1 AEAANAHQL
10 NQGDAGEVGLWS
22 ATTDFHDDTDLPD
35 NAVGLVAKRK
45 RFMRLVQR
53 FALAAVMLCPLD
65 NVIAQRST
73 PADSVADSVSS
84 VTPREPRPRGRRF
97 YTGISWGSESQFNP
111 LSELINEGFND
122 LVIESSDM
130 RLFNQPYAASWKN
143 LKHNL
148 LHVRASFKQYGTR
161 RAIRNELL
169 PLTGFDGGQWFPN
182 YTDHFIGNGMVS
194 VRLEE
199 WYAQHGYPAPLA
211 LSVLTMMA
219 AHVTN
224 EVIERPRYWSLDP
237 LADLLVFDPLGMV
250 LFRSDVVQRVFSGPV
265 RLTNW
270 AGQPMIVAPDGRL
283 ENASEEFKFTFALPR
298 TSRVQGFVMTGLNV
312 LGGATYTAASGRAL
326 SLGIGRGS
334 DVVQLTDSTS
344 DVRTV
349 RLGARA
355 GVFYDREGSLLAS
368 LVYDGSR
375 NGLVKLNIYPG
386 IVRVRGT
393 SPGFWLDVRRNGLR
407 FGLAAPFGMGV
418 AYGTVQPK

>member
-1 AEAANAHQL
+1 MRNT
-10 NQGDAGEVGLWS
+10 VI
-22 ATTDFHDDTDLPD
+22 P
-35 NAVGLVAKRK
+35 VAKRK
-45 RFMRLVQR
+45 QFMRFLHRAALVT
-53 FALAAVMLCPLD
+53 AIVCPLD
-65 NVIAQRST
+65 HVNAQRRT
-73 PADSVADSVSS
+73 PTDLVADTVSS
-84 VTPREPRPRGRRF
+84 TSSRVPRPRGRRF

-111 LSELINEGFND
+111 LSALVNEGFND
-122 LVIESSDM
+122 LVIESADM
-130 RLFNQPYAASWKN
+130 GLFNQPYSASWQN

-148 LHVRASFKQYGTR
+148 LNVGASFKRYGAR

-182 YTDHFIGNGMVS
+182 YTDHFVGNGMVS

-211 LSVLTMMA
+211 LSVVTMMA

-224 EVIERPRYWSLDP
+224 EVVERPRYWSLDP
-237 LADLLVFDPLGMV
+237 LADLLVFDPLGIL
-250 LFRSDVVQRVFSGPV
+250 LFRSDRVQRFFSGPLH
-265 RLTNW
+265 LTNW
-270 AGQPMIVAPDGRL
+270 AGQPVVVVPGARL

-312 LGGATYTAASGRAL
+312 LGGVTYTAANGRAL
-326 SLGIGRGS
+326 SLGLGRGS

-393 SPGFWLDVRRNGLR
+393 SPGIWLDVRKDGLR
-407 FGLAAPFGMGV
+407 LGLAAPFGIGV
-418 AYGTVQPK
+418 AYGAVQPK

>member
-1 AEAANAHQL
+1 MRFIRCFALVTAI
-10 NQGDAGEVGLWS
+10 VCP
-22 ATTDFHDDTDLPD
+22 FD
-35 NAVGLVAKRK
+35 NAT
-45 RFMRLVQR
+45 
-53 FALAAVMLCPLD
+53 
-65 NVIAQRST
+65 AQRST
-73 PADSVADSVSS
+73 PIDSVADTVSSVSS
-84 VTPREPRPRGRRF
+84 RVPRPRGRRF

-111 LSELINEGFND
+111 ISELVNEGFND
-122 LVIESSDM
+122 LVIESADM
-130 RLFNQPYAASWKN
+130 RLSNQPYAASWQN

-148 LHVRASFKQYGTR
+148 LHPRASFKQYGAR

-199 WYAQHGYPAPLA
+199 WYARHGYPAPLA
-211 LSVLTMMA
+211 LSVVTMMT

-237 LADLLVFDPLGMV
+237 LADLLVFDPLGML
-250 LFRSDVVQRVFSGPV
+250 LFRSDAVQRFFSGPL

-270 AGQPMIVAPDGRL
+270 AGQPMIVVPGGRL

-298 TSRVQGFVMTGLNV
+298 TSRLQGFVMTGLNV
-312 LGGATYTAASGRAL
+312 LGGVTYTAANGRAL
-326 SLGIGRGS
+326 SVGLGKGS

-349 RLGARA
+349 KLGARA

-386 IVRVRGT
+386 IVRVRGA
-393 SPGFWLDVRRNGLR
+393 SPGVWLDVRRDGLR
-407 FGLAAPFGMGV
+407 FGLAAPFGIGV
-418 AYGTVQPK
+418 AYGAVQPK